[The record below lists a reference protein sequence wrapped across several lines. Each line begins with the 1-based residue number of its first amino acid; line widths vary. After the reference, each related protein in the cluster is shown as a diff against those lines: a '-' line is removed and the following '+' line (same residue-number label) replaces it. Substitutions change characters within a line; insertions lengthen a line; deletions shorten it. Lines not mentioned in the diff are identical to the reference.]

1 MAEETQSQDGK
12 RDAEMAVSKKYG
24 GMMGLLVADA
34 VGTPYEFKSPDK
46 IPPFD
51 QIDMEPPVGYKK
63 SWSQF
68 PTGIWS
74 DDGSQALCLLEY
86 YTEEGQSEAIW
97 YDRWAMKLQR
107 WYRGHLW
114 VDNKSFDCGIQ
125 TQDAITNLNMGVH
138 PLKAGKNDE
147 WANGNGS
154 LMRALPTALMKADLD
169 DKAFFLEV
177 ENISMLTHPH
187 ARSRMACVLYCEIAR
202 ELLKGTK
209 PSVAIASA
217 DFKIRQHYVGEL
229 LTQYEILWAG
239 QHLEPQGRGYVVDAF
254 WSAIHCLLTTSTYED
269 CIKRCI
275 ELGNDTDTTAAIAG
289 GLAGIIYGVEGIP
302 QRWLDQLKGKDQIA
316 HLLEVLK

>member
-1 MAEETQSQDGK
+1 
-12 RDAEMAVSKKYG
+12 
-24 GMMGLLVADA
+24 MMGLLIGDA

-46 IPPFD
+46 IPSFD
-51 QIDMEPPVGYKK
+51 KIDMEPPEGYKK

-86 YTEEGQSEAIW
+86 YIEEGQSEAAW
-97 YDRWAMKLQR
+97 FDRWAIKLQR

-125 TQDAITNLNMGVH
+125 TQEAITNLQAGKH
-138 PLKAGKNDE
+138 PLVAARMDE

-169 DKAFFLEV
+169 DKSFFIEV
-177 ENISMLTHPH
+177 ANISTLTHPH
-187 ARSRMACVLYCEIAR
+187 YRSVLCCMLYCDVAR
-202 ELLKGTK
+202 LLLNGLTLNEAIEVVKAK
-209 PSVAIASA
+209 IDLFVAESP
-217 DFKIRQHYVGEL
+217 DFQRDWKIVLDGEL
-229 LTQYEILWAG
+229 A
-239 QHLEPQGRGYVVDAF
+239 EPQGRGYVVDAL
-254 WSAIHCLLTTSTYED
+254 WSAIYAIRSTTNYED
-269 CIKRCI
+269 CIKVCI

-302 QRWLDQLKGKDQIA
+302 QRWLDQLKGQDQIE